1 MSFIQKIIDVGVK
14 PETEFYQKREVRIL
28 NIVSFLTVMGA
39 LVGLTNLF
47 ILEEVYPIAIQ
58 FFVLTYSGL
67 IIILNH
73 LQKFKYTVWI
83 FVFGISLTL
92 LYVGEYYD
100 VSTACHMFYY
110 PVIFCVALLHN
121 PERSNYR
128 TIAFFGIIVLSF
140 FVSQVFTFHVNQDV
154 TFTAEQNKILFYY
167 NIFTCIILT
176 LVLVYIMITLINR
189 QHDEVL
195 DLLKKVNEDKVVIEH
210 SLSEKEV
217 LIAEIQ
223 HRVKNNMAVI
233 IGLFNMQKHQA
244 INEETREALTEAKNR
259 VLSISMVHES
269 LYRKKDLSKINLS
282 NYLSSLCKEIIH
294 VHPLHDKIK
303 LEEEIDLIET
313 DITKAVPLGLI
324 VNECITNS
332 MKHAFQKKE
341 IAPTIFISLKHQF
354 GNVVLKIGDNGIG
367 FDEKTVKKD
376 SLGLSLINSLT
387 EQLDGTTHFANSS
400 NGSNIKI
407 TFPA

>member
-1 MSFIQKIIDVGVK
+1 MSFLQKIIDFGID
-14 PETEFYQKREVRIL
+14 PETEFYQQREARVL
-28 NIVSFLTVMGA
+28 NIISLLTFFGV
-39 LVGLTNLF
+39 LIGLTNLLF
-47 ILEEVYPIAIQ
+47 LKEGYPVFFQ
-58 FFVLTYSGL
+58 FFVLGYSSV
-67 IIILNH
+67 ILFFNRM
-73 LQKFKYTVWI
+73 QQYNYSVWI
-83 FVFGISLTL
+83 FVTAMSFTL

-100 VSTACHMFYY
+100 ISTASYLFYF
-110 PVIFCVALLHN
+110 PVIFCIALLHN
-121 PERSNYR
+121 PNKSYYR
-128 TIAFFGIIVLSF
+128 TLAFFGIIILSF
-140 FVSQVFTFHVNQDV
+140 ILSRFFEINIVEKGVFTE
-154 TFTAEQNKILFYY
+154 EQNKILFNY
-167 NIFTCIILT
+167 NIFTCILLT
-176 LVLVYIMITLINR
+176 LILVYVMIRLINR

-195 DLLKKVNEDKVVIEH
+195 DLFAKVKEDKIVIEN

-223 HRVKNNMAVI
+223 HRVKNNMAVL
-233 IGLFNMQKHQA
+233 IGLFNLQKHQA

-282 NYLSSLCKEIIH
+282 NYLSSLCKEIIE
-294 VHPLHDKIK
+294 VHPLRGKVK
-303 LEEEIDLIET
+303 LEEDLDVIET
-313 DITKAVPLGLI
+313 DITKAVPVGLI

-341 IAPTIFISLKHQF
+341 VAPAIFISLKHQF

-376 SLGLSLINSLT
+376 SLGLSLINSLS
-387 EQLDGTTHFANSS
+387 EQLDGSIHFANSS
-400 NGSNIKI
+400 EGSNIKI